1 MDQVKGLGFG
11 AALSYHMQGRKI
23 RRKGKS
29 WIHGILTRWAIA
41 LLGIEQ
47 DDWEVL

>member
-1 MDQVKGLGFG
+1 MEQIKGLGFG

-29 WIHGILTRWAIA
+29 RIHGILTRWAIA
-41 LLGIEQ
+41 LLGIEA
-47 DDWEVL
+47 DDWEVV

>member
-23 RRKGKS
+23 RRAGRGK
-29 WIHGILTRWAIA
+29 IRAALTRWIIRVI
-41 LLGIEQ
+41 GIEE